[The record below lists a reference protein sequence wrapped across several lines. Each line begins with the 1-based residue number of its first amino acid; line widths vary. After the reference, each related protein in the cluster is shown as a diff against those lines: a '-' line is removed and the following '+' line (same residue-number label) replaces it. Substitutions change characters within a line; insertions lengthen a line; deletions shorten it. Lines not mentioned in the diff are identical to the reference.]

1 MRKIILTGALLLT
14 TVLGKAQFTQNDVI
28 YYVGAGPDT
37 AIIVIDF
44 LDGTEDSSYAWG
56 FVFDASDLVT
66 GGDALAAL
74 DLDEAQL
81 SISTGGGFLNDITYN
96 AHSGLGGDPNYWGTW
111 SRTEL
116 TDWEMN
122 AGLPEILEDGE
133 WFGCSYTDFEPAIV
147 PGEPL
152 PAYKSDFYTFD
163 QVSFWVGEGANSA
176 IFVVDFVTD
185 AAGEAVSYAWGYR
198 FDGTT
203 DGAEMLAAIDAADVN
218 LSINADGF
226 LNDIIFND
234 LEGLAGDPNYWATWS
249 GTNLSNWTMNEGLST
264 EINDGDWYGCSYAEW
279 PPRRPFYPISA
290 IDSAAFYPVL
300 SFFGAGPNTVYL
312 VLDFNE
318 WAPGSSYAFGYNF
331 EGTSITAEEVMTE
344 LALVDE
350 LGLSFNLSGGYLNDV
365 AFDVMSE
372 LGIGGAPYYWSTW
385 SATNVGGWELNEGIS
400 HEMVDGEWFA
410 GSYTSWSPATPPS
423 LPEGYVLFNVDGNEL
438 PKLSIYPNPANDF
451 VSIELDKSS
460 DILVVD
466 LQGKQV
472 LRQVGQIGVNTL
484 DLSTVSN
491 GTYFI
496 ELEKEGVKVRQK
508 LVVSQ

>member
-14 TVLGKAQFTQNDVI
+14 TVLGKAQFTQNDLI

-56 FVFDASDLVT
+56 YLFDASDAVT
-66 GGDALAAL
+66 GADALAAL

-122 AGLPEILEDGE
+122 AGLPEILENGE
-133 WFGCSYTDFEPAIV
+133 WFGCSYTDFEPAIT

-152 PAYKSDFYTFD
+152 PAYKSDFYTSD
-163 QVSFWVGEGANSA
+163 QVSFWVGEGSNSA
-176 IFVVDFVTD
+176 IFVVDFVID

-203 DGAEMLAAIDAADVN
+203 DGTEMLAAIDAADVN
-218 LSINADGF
+218 LAINADGF
-226 LNDIIFND
+226 LNDIFFND

-249 GTNLSNWTMNEGLST
+249 GTNLSNWTMNGGLST
-264 EINDGDWYGCSYAEW
+264 EINNGDWFGCSYAEW

-300 SFFGAGPNTVYL
+300 SFFGSGPNTVYL

-331 EGTSITAEEVMTE
+331 EGISITAEEVMTE

-350 LGLSFNLSGGYLNDV
+350 LGLSFNLTGGFLNDATFV
-365 AFDVMSE
+365 VMSE
-372 LGIGGAPYYWSTW
+372 LGIGGAPNYWSTW

-400 HEMVDGEWFA
+400 REMVDGEWFA

-438 PKLSIYPNPANDF
+438 TELSIYPNPANDF
-451 VSIELDKSS
+451 VSIELDESS
-460 DILVVD
+460 EILIVD

-484 DLSTVSN
+484 DLSIVSN

-496 ELEKEGVKVRQK
+496 ELEKAGRKLRQK

>member
-56 FVFDASDLVT
+56 FVFDAADMVT

-81 SISTGGGFLNDITYN
+81 SISTGGGFLNDIAYN
-96 AHSGLGGDPNYWGTW
+96 AHSGIGGDPNYWGTW
-111 SRTEL
+111 SRTEF

-122 AGLPEILEDGE
+122 AGLPEILENGE
-133 WFGCSYTDFEPAIV
+133 WFGCSYTDFDPAIV

-152 PAYKSDFYTFD
+152 PAYKSDFYTSD
-163 QVSFWVGEGANSA
+163 QISFWVGEGANSA
-176 IFVVDFVTD
+176 IFLVDFVTD

-218 LSINADGF
+218 LSINSDGF

-249 GTNLSNWTMNEGLST
+249 GTNLSNWAMNAGLST
-264 EINDGDWYGCSYAEW
+264 EINHGDWFGCSYAEW

-290 IDSAAFYPVL
+290 IDSAAFVDGTA
-300 SFFGAGPNTVYL
+300 SIGVGPNRVYL

-318 WAPGSSYAFGYNF
+318 WAPGSSIVYSYNF
-331 EGTSITAEEVMTE
+331 EAASITAEEVMIQ
-344 LALVDE
+344 LALIE
-350 LGLSFNLSGGYLNDV
+350 ETGLTFNLDGGFLNDASTATGEV
-365 AFDVMSE
+365 
-372 LGIGGAPYYWSTW
+372 GIGGSPYYWSTW
-385 SATNVGGWELNEGIS
+385 SATNVGGWEMNEGIS
-400 HEMVDGEWFA
+400 REMVDGEWFA
-410 GSYTSWSPATPPS
+410 GSYTAWAPATPPS
-423 LPEGYVLFNVDGNEL
+423 MPASFLFFDIEGNNADKIAV
-438 PKLSIYPNPANDF
+438 YPNPANTF
-451 VSIELDKSS
+451 TTIFLNESS
-460 DILVVD
+460 EILVVD
-466 LQGKQV
+466 LQGKKV

-484 DLSTVSN
+484 DLSTLSK

-496 ELEKEGVKVRQK
+496 ELEQEGVKVRQK

>member
-122 AGLPEILEDGE
+122 AGLPEILENGE
-133 WFGCSYTDFEPAIV
+133 WFGCSYTDFDPAIV

-203 DGAEMLAAIDAADVN
+203 DGTEMLAAIDAADVN

-249 GTNLSNWTMNEGLST
+249 GTNLSNWTMNAGLST
-264 EINDGDWYGCSYAEW
+264 EINHGDWFGCSYAEW

-344 LALVDE
+344 LALLDE

-372 LGIGGAPYYWSTW
+372 LGIGGSPYYWSTW

-400 HEMVDGEWFA
+400 REMVDGEWFA

-438 PKLSIYPNPANDF
+438 TELSIYPNPANDF
-451 VSIELDKSS
+451 VSIELDESS

-484 DLSTVSN
+484 DLSTVCN

-496 ELEKEGVKVRQK
+496 ELEKEEVKVRQK

>member
-56 FVFDASDLVT
+56 FVFDAADMVT

-81 SISTGGGFLNDITYN
+81 SISTGGGFLNDIAYN
-96 AHSGLGGDPNYWGTW
+96 AHSGIGGDPNYWGTW
-111 SRTEL
+111 SRTEF

-122 AGLPEILEDGE
+122 AGLPEILENGE
-133 WFGCSYTDFEPAIV
+133 WFGCSYTDFDPAIV

-152 PAYKSDFYTFD
+152 PAYESDFYTTD

-185 AAGEAVSYAWGYR
+185 AAGEAISYAWGYR

-226 LNDIIFND
+226 LNDIFFND
-234 LEGLAGDPNYWATWS
+234 LKGLAGDPNYWATWS
-249 GTNLSNWTMNEGLST
+249 GTNLSNWTMNAGLST
-264 EINDGDWYGCSYAEW
+264 EVNDGDWFGCSYAEW
-279 PPRRPFYPISA
+279 TPRRPFYPISA

-300 SFFGAGPNTVYL
+300 SFFGTGPNTVYL

-318 WAPGSSYAFGYNF
+318 WATGSSYAFGYNF
-331 EGTSITAEEVMTE
+331 EGVSITAEEVMTE

-350 LGLSFNLSGGYLNDV
+350 LGLSFNLSGGYLNDA
-365 AFDVMSE
+365 AFDVTSE

-400 HEMVDGEWFA
+400 REMENGEWFA

-438 PKLSIYPNPANDF
+438 TKLSIYPNPANDF
-451 VSIELDKSS
+451 VSIKLDESNE
-460 DILVVD
+460 ILVVD
-466 LQGKQV
+466 LQGKKV

-484 DLSTVSN
+484 DLSTLSR

-496 ELEKEGVKVRQK
+496 ELEQEGAKVRQK

>member
-1 MRKIILTGALLLT
+1 MRKILTGALLLT
-14 TVLGKAQFTQNDVI
+14 TVLGKAQFTQNDLI
-28 YYVGAGPDT
+28 YYVGEGPDT

-56 FVFDASDLVT
+56 YLFDASDVIT
-66 GGDALAAL
+66 GADALEAL

-81 SISTGGGFLNDITYN
+81 SIVTGGGFLNDITYN
-96 AHSGLGGDPNYWGTW
+96 GHIGLGGDPNYWGTW

-116 TDWEMN
+116 TGWEMN
-122 AGLPEILEDGE
+122 AGLPEILENGE
-133 WFGCSYTDFEPAIV
+133 WFGCSYTDFDPAIV
-147 PGEPL
+147 PGDPL
-152 PAYKSDFYTFD
+152 PAYKSDFYQTN
-163 QVSFWVGEGANSA
+163 QVTYWIGEGTDSA

-198 FDGTT
+198 FSGTT
-203 DGAEMLAAIDAADVN
+203 DAATMLAAIDAADVN

-234 LEGLAGDPNYWATWS
+234 LEGLSGDPNYWATWS
-249 GTNLSNWTMNEGLST
+249 GTNLSNWSMNAGLST
-264 EINDGDWYGCSYAEW
+264 EINNGDWFGCSYAEW

-331 EGTSITAEEVMTE
+331 DAASITAEEVMTE

-350 LGLSFNLSGGYLNDV
+350 LGLSFDLGGGFLNDA

-372 LGIGGAPYYWSTW
+372 SGIGGSPNYWSTW

-400 HEMVDGEWFA
+400 REMVDGEWFA

-423 LPEGYVLFNVDGNEL
+423 LPEGYVLFNVDGNNL
-438 PKLSIYPNPANDF
+438 TNLSIYPNPAKEA
-451 VSIELDKSS
+451 VSILLDESTE
-460 DILVVD
+460 ILLVD

-472 LRQVGQIGVNTL
+472 LRQAGQIGVNIL
-484 DLSTVSN
+484 DVSKVSN

-496 ELEKEGVKVRQK
+496 ELEKEGVKMRQK
-508 LVVSQ
+508 LIVSE

>member
-1 MRKIILTGALLLT
+1 
-14 TVLGKAQFTQNDVI
+14 
-28 YYVGAGPDT
+28 
-37 AIIVIDF
+37 
-44 LDGTEDSSYAWG
+44 
-56 FVFDASDLVT
+56 
-66 GGDALAAL
+66 
-74 DLDEAQL
+74 
-81 SISTGGGFLNDITYN
+81 
-96 AHSGLGGDPNYWGTW
+96 
-111 SRTEL
+111 
-116 TDWEMN
+116 
-122 AGLPEILEDGE
+122 
-133 WFGCSYTDFEPAIV
+133 
-147 PGEPL
+147 
-152 PAYKSDFYTFD
+152 
-163 QVSFWVGEGANSA
+163 
-176 IFVVDFVTD
+176 
-185 AAGEAVSYAWGYR
+185 
-198 FDGTT
+198 
-203 DGAEMLAAIDAADVN
+203 
-218 LSINADGF
+218 
-226 LNDIIFND
+226 
-234 LEGLAGDPNYWATWS
+234 
-249 GTNLSNWTMNEGLST
+249 
-264 EINDGDWYGCSYAEW
+264 
-279 PPRRPFYPISA
+279 
-290 IDSAAFYPVL
+290 
-300 SFFGAGPNTVYL
+300 
-312 VLDFNE
+312 
-318 WAPGSSYAFGYNF
+318 
-331 EGTSITAEEVMTE
+331 
-344 LALVDE
+344 
-350 LGLSFNLSGGYLNDV
+350 V